1 MDHGQES
8 SASRLTRLIR
18 GSDKARRIGYLD
30 DPYIFPCVG
39 NDADGPNP
47 YGELAFPLEGSCDSR
62 NNGVA
67 LVQQRSPV
75 VKVVE
80 LGVIG
85 EFAKK
90 NLGDFALATGMK
102 HVVVLSSL
110 DFMRLQKIDASR
122 YSYL

>member
-18 GSDKARRIGYLD
+18 GSDKAGRIGYLD
-30 DPYIFPCVG
+30 DPYILSCVG
-39 NDADGPNP
+39 TDADGPTP
-47 YGELAFPLEGSCDSR
+47 CGELAFPLEGSYDTR

-67 LVQQRSPV
+67 LVQQRSP
-75 VKVVE
+75 VVE

-90 NLGDFALATGMK
+90 NLGDFAIATGMK

-110 DFMRLQKIDASR
+110 EFMRLQKIDASR